1 MKAYVCVIF
10 SFAFFLRIPLCNFVV
25 SYICIASFVNQVG
38 AGKKGKNYFFES
50 CTRNINLSLFT
61 HDTDVAKIKKD

>member
-38 AGKKGKNYFFES
+38 AGKKERIIFLNRVLEILIYL
-50 CTRNINLSLFT
+50 CLLMTR
-61 HDTDVAKIKKD
+61 KIKKN